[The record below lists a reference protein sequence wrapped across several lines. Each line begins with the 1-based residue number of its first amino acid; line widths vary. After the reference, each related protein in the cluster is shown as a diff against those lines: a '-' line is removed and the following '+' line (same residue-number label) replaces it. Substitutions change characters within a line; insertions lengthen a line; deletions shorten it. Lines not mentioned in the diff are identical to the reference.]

1 MIRNWILVP
10 AFVLVPLSSV
20 QAQPAAA
27 AVAVMPVQGVN
38 LTEGQCDAIGVLF
51 ANAFAREAN
60 VVVASSVESKQ
71 ALQHS
76 KTSLEA
82 ARQLGAFEY
91 VELRAI
97 QLAAR
102 VSVAGIRY
110 AKDGGELFRAETAA
124 ANLDDMDMA
133 MARLAR
139 ALAWRQP
146 IPGSPIAGTGAPS
159 SVPIPASE
167 TKAYPNA
174 SGIKTGL
181 IFPMASGR
189 SISPMMSLQFDGRV
203 GTRDYFIEYGAGAAV
218 PTDTQSN
225 SNTIQMGG
233 VFAEIGGSVYLSDG
247 NVAPYVGGG
256 VSPRIWEASNS
267 GNENGGGARCA
278 LFGQLGLTFTRD
290 IRARIYVELRVA
302 QNVIGFANQANVT
315 NSGYVAPTTGTY
327 YPTEFALQFGI
338 GW

>member
-1 MIRNWILVP
+1 MRINCFFVP
-10 AFVLVPLSSV
+10 SFALFLASSA
-20 QAQPAAA
+20 QAQPAS
-27 AVAVMPVQGVN
+27 VVVMPVQGVN
-38 LTEGQCDAIGVLF
+38 LTEGQGDAIGVLF

-60 VVVASSVESKQ
+60 VTVASPMETKQ
-71 ALQHS
+71 ALQQN
-76 KTSLEA
+76 KTSLAA

-97 QLAAR
+97 QLGAR
-102 VSVAGIRY
+102 VTMAGIRY
-110 AKDGGELFRAETAA
+110 TKDGAELFRAETAA
-124 ANLDDMDMA
+124 SSLDDMEMA
-133 MARLAR
+133 TARLAR
-139 ALAWRQP
+139 ALAWRRP
-146 IPGSPIAGTGAPS
+146 IVGEPITGTVIDSSAPAMPPEAKS
-159 SVPIPASE
+159 
-167 TKAYPNA
+167 YPNA

-218 PTDTQSN
+218 PTDSQSG

-256 VSPRIWEASNS
+256 VSPRIWGASND
-267 GNENGGGARCA
+267 NGGARCA
-278 LFGQLGLTFTRD
+278 LFGQLGVTFTRD
-290 IRARIYVELRVA
+290 IRARIYAELRVS
-302 QNVIGFANQANVT
+302 QNIIGFSNQVT
-315 NSGYVAPTTGTY
+315 NSDYSTTTTGTY